1 MTEEILWRH
10 PLLKEIEK
18 LKADHLAALAEKE
31 REFMSLLPSPIKY
44 CKTHRT
50 LGVKIKDALPC
61 CIITALTA
69 ALAEKDKEIARAW
82 SKFDEAMTGL
92 TQVQLEAVE
101 QIAALQARIKELE
114 SLERLYKESL
124 EKYQLWNF
132 DDEARIK
139 ELTEALEDI
148 ANGIDECQ
156 GCEHKREIAKAALTA
171 QKEGV

>member
-101 QIAALQARIKELE
+101 QIAALTAELAEDKRVYEEVLTSQMARIKELE
-114 SLERLYKESL
+114 TE
-124 EKYQLWNF
+124 
-132 DDEARIK
+132 I
-139 ELTEALEDI
+139 LTLREV
-148 ANGIDECQ
+148 C
-156 GCEHKREIAKAALTA
+156 KR
-171 QKEGV
+171 G